1 MIGLRSAIGFLTILP
16 VTPRIGA
23 TGFVSARAW
32 FPVVGLFLGF
42 ILFATEIALA
52 SGYPLLSDSNSSFPP
67 LLAASI
73 LVVTLVVFTRALHL
87 DGFMDCCDGFLGGF
101 SRSRRLEILKD
112 PHVGAFAVTG
122 LVCLLLLKV
131 SAIMALPVSDRLW
144 ILLLIPCVSRWA
156 VLITM
161 EVFPYIREDG
171 IGTPFVGRTSI
182 LARLFPLTVT
192 LLSAIVLAGVGGL
205 ALMAVA
211 GASAWGVG
219 AWSSRLLGGVTGDV
233 YGATIEVAEV
243 TVLFTAVIIAHALS
257 PDVFTSALTLL
268 NW

>member
-1 MIGLRSAIGFLTILP
+1 
-16 VTPRIGA
+16 
-23 TGFVSARAW
+23 
-32 FPVVGLFLGF
+32 
-42 ILFATEIALA
+42 
-52 SGYPLLSDSNSSFPP
+52 
-67 LLAASI
+67 
-73 LVVTLVVFTRALHL
+73 
-87 DGFMDCCDGFLGGF
+87 
-101 SRSRRLEILKD
+101 
-112 PHVGAFAVTG
+112 
-122 LVCLLLLKV
+122 
-131 SAIMALPVSDRLW
+131 
-144 ILLLIPCVSRWA
+144 
-156 VLITM
+156 M
-161 EVFPYIREDG
+161 EVFPYIRKDG

-243 TVLFTAVIIAHALS
+243 TVLITAVIIAHALS